1 MISMFGNKTHPQVTN
16 ILSLRKS
23 GGAAGASGALNT
35 SEMNNGYVLEH
46 YLTLSYLLSLN
57 IIKFF
62 VPTAVGYLLSV
73 PPSQCC
79 FRLVQKLIW

>member
-1 MISMFGNKTHPQVTN
+1 MFGNKTRPQVTN

-23 GGAAGASGALNT
+23 GGAAGASGASGALNT
-35 SEMNNGYVLEH
+35 SEMNNDYVLEH

-57 IIKFF
+57 IITFF
-62 VPTAVGYLLSV
+62 DPTAVGYLLSL
-73 PPSQCC
+73 PPNQCC